1 MECRPEPSS
10 RGTWQYNNGVL
21 EGAKLS
27 FSGKSARWLGI
38 FLVGTLLLAPG
49 MAWATGEDVQEADS
63 KSAKTDKQDKKDEQG
78 KKEEPKKAPP
88 ETSKKAETVDPSFS
102 TLEDIAA
109 FSGSLA
115 LLWAAPSAAETPIEW
130 RTVPAAEL
138 NPPR

>member
-1 MECRPEPSS
+1 M
-10 RGTWQYNNGVL
+10 
-21 EGAKLS
+21 S

-88 ETSKKAETVDPSFS
+88 ETSKKGETVDPSFN
-102 TLEDIAA
+102 TLEDIAP
-109 FSGSLA
+109 FRGSLA

-130 RTVPAAEL
+130 QTVPAAEL
-138 NPPR
+138 NSPR

>member
-1 MECRPEPSS
+1 
-10 RGTWQYNNGVL
+10 
-21 EGAKLS
+21 LS

-63 KSAKTDKQDKKDEQG
+63 KSAKTDKQDKK
-78 KKEEPKKAPP
+78 EEPKKAPA
-88 ETSKKAETVDPSFS
+88 ETPKKAETVDPSFN

-109 FSGSLA
+109 FNGSLA
-115 LLWAAPSAAETPIEW
+115 LLWAAPTAAEAPIEW
-130 RTVPAAEL
+130 QTVPAAEL